1 MHSLLSHTQLLVAK
15 ADLALKTAVFKM
27 HTGNFGG
34 RPVVDGHG
42 KVVGY
47 LVLFDTLLTW
57 TSSMSPGEGGEA

>member
-34 RPVVDGHG
+34 RPVVDGHDT
-42 KVVGY
+42 VVGY
-47 LVLFDTLLTW
+47 LGFFDTLLTW
-57 TSSMSPGEGGEA
+57 TSSMSPDKGGKA